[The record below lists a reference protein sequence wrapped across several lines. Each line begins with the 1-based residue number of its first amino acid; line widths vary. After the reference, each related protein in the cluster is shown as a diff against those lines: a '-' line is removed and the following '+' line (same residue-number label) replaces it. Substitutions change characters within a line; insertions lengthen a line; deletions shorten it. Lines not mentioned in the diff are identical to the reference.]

1 MSEASIESDKQVGVA
16 LALGAIA
23 VVGAVVLFGHPSQ
36 IGKAW
41 GFGAAFLFALCSVVA
56 VQIFD

>member
-1 MSEASIESDKQVGVA
+1 MDVGVA

-56 VQIFD
+56 VQVYD